1 MHGYAPSFARGP
13 SHSPLAC
20 HARAGAYQAVLESGA
35 VELSPALA
43 PANCPRQRNEAAS
56 RNVTGTAAQGD
67 EKELW
72 Q

>member
-1 MHGYAPSFARGP
+1 MWPIAVTARL
-13 SHSPLAC
+13 PLQ
-20 HARAGAYQAVLESGA
+20 AGAYKAVLGSGA
-35 VELSPALA
+35 VELSPQHGPALA